1 MTSFNLNHFPKGLM
15 SSKVMCKVGAS
26 TYELCQSTIQSTEL
40 SFFKFFFFLMW
51 IIFKV
56 FIEFVTILFQ
66 YLYNIE
72 YLTLYNIVTIF
83 VTICFGFLVSGH
95 VGC

>member
-1 MTSFNLNHFPKGLM
+1 MNFVRVQFSLQNYHSLN
-15 SSKVMCKVGAS
+15 
-26 TYELCQSTIQSTEL
+26 
-40 SFFKFFFFLMW
+40 FFFFLMW

-95 VGC
+95 VGS

>member
-1 MTSFNLNHFPKGLM
+1 
-15 SSKVMCKVGAS
+15 
-26 TYELCQSTIQSTEL
+26 
-40 SFFKFFFFLMW
+40 MW

-72 YLTLYNIVTIF
+72 YLNLYNIVTIF
-83 VTICFGFLVSGH
+83 VTIRFGFLVSGH
-95 VGC
+95 VGS